1 MPKQAISNA
10 KDKMAKA
17 ITGYSRELASIRA
30 GRANASLLD
39 RITVDYYGA
48 PTPVNQ
54 LAGISVPEA
63 RLLVI
68 QPYDKT
74 SLGDIE
80 KAILKSDLGLNPTN
94 DGNIIRISIPALT
107 EERRKE
113 LVKVV
118 KKAAEEAK
126 VVIRNVRRDGND
138 DLKKL
143 EKAGDITEDGLR
155 GYSEDIQ
162 KLTDENINKIDER
175 ERKRDFGS
183 IIFKSALV
191 REKDRTNVLCMIRE
205 SFQYRRT
212 LYQLGGFFTQGKG
225 ND

>member
-1 MPKQAISNA
+1 MPKQVISNA

-80 KAILKSDLGLNPTN
+80 KAILKSDLGLNPTS

-126 VVIRNVRRDGND
+126 VVIRNIRRDGND

-143 EKAGDITEDGLR
+143 EKAGEITEDGLR

-162 KLTDENINKIDER
+162 KLTDENINKIDEMT
-175 ERKRDFGS
+175 K
-183 IIFKSALV
+183 
-191 REKDRTNVLCMIRE
+191 EKEKEILEV
-205 SFQYRRT
+205 
-212 LYQLGGFFTQGKG
+212 
-225 ND
+225 